1 MDELTTMV
9 GERMARAMRAMRRFS
24 ATVADLAAK
33 MAEAVRRFVAFVT
46 RVLWSGE
53 GTRPEAGAPSLEG
66 DAQARPAGEGV
77 ATSGQVADVKRSA
90 R

>member
-33 MAEAVRRFVAFVT
+33 VAEAVRRFVAFVT
-46 RVLWSGE
+46 RVLGLE
-53 GTRPEAGAPSLEG
+53 RVLGLKLARRPSKGMRRYVRRKK
-66 DAQARPAGEGV
+66 ARL
-77 ATSGQVADVKRSA
+77 RRA
-90 R
+90 RWPT